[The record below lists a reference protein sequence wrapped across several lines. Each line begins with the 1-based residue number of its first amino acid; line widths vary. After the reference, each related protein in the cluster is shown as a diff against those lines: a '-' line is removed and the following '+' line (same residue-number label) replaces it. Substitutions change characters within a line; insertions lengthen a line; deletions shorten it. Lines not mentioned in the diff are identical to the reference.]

1 MGLPAK
7 RRPKS
12 SKLRRAAHFALRK
25 ISLTECSHCH
35 KPVLPHRVCRNCGYY
50 RGRPVLRI
58 STKLDRKAKK
68 KLDKR
73 REAGKEPEPKEK
85 GKKEEGKKK

>member
-12 SKLRRAAHFALRK
+12 SKLRRASHFALTNLA
-25 ISLTECSHCH
+25 LTTCGHCH
-35 KPVLPHRVCRNCGYY
+35 KPVLPHCVCRNCGYY

-68 KLDKR
+68 RLDKR
-73 REAGKEPEPKEK
+73 REAGKEPEVKEK
-85 GKKEEGKKK
+85 RKKEEGKKK

>member
-12 SKLRRAAHFALRK
+12 SKLRRASHFALTNLA
-25 ISLTECSHCH
+25 LTTCGHCH
-35 KPVLPHRVCRNCGYY
+35 KPVLPHCVCRNCGYY

-58 STKLDRKAKK
+58 S
-68 KLDKR
+68 KR
-73 REAGKEPEPKEK
+73 REAGKEPEVKEK
-85 GKKEEGKKK
+85 RKKEEGKKK